1 MKFRPD
7 VSEACFYMMKTE
19 VEEKMQ
25 HMEEQATELLS
36 CEKVGP

>member
-7 VSEACFYMMKTE
+7 VSETCFCMVNTE
-19 VEEKMQ
+19 VEEDMQ

>member
-7 VSEACFYMMKTE
+7 VSETCFYMVNTE
-19 VEEKMQ
+19 VEEKVQ

-36 CEKVGP
+36 WEKDGP